1 MLSLKSKSFNAILC
15 DFQTVE
21 EKEVETPSQPLDLGF
36 PDDDDDANSPEGCTY
51 TGFFF
56 LSISVDVFLHQ
67 PLNLSLCLHFSLSQ
81 EFHTLRHLT
90 GSSTSLSLHLLCV
103 ETYLSHIIISE
114 SNPHQ
119 RPLAVFKQLFIYIYI
134 YDLCSELENKHDPS
148 EILKQL
154 VKRKEKNET
163 RMTESV
169 SKQGQNMQEVKKNTV
184 FNWTTQNKYKLS
196 VQTPFSS
203 NKQIMY

>member
-1 MLSLKSKSFNAILC
+1 MLHEYRCYRWSPFLLILPYCVTVEEKEMLIAWVQMLSLKSKSFNAIIC

-56 LSISVDVFLHQ
+56 LSISVDVFFTSL
-67 PLNLSLCLHFSLSQ
+67 LISLCVSISLCLKNFTS
-81 EFHTLRHLT
+81 TD
-90 GSSTSLSLHLLCV
+90 TSLSLHLLCV

-119 RPLAVFKQLFIYIYI
+119 RPLAVFKQLFIYMFMIFA
-134 YDLCSELENKHDPS
+134 LN
-148 EILKQL
+148 LK
-154 VKRKEKNET
+154 T
-163 RMTESV
+163 SMTHQRYLNS
-169 SKQGQNMQEVKKNTV
+169 
-184 FNWTTQNKYKLS
+184 L
-196 VQTPFSS
+196 
-203 NKQIMY
+203 